1 LSGFDGPGSTNGDAS
16 LASAFFER
24 DVEISAAALIVVF
37 SIVEGVGRRLDH
49 PPFRLHDS
57 EQVSTVAV
65 GRLIGEVAVVV
76 SLSAR

>member
-1 LSGFDGPGSTNGDAS
+1 LHESLSNWLSPAAGPVRHPG
-16 LASAFFER
+16 
-24 DVEISAAALIVVF
+24 ISAAALIVVF

-65 GRLIGEVAVVV
+65 GRLIGEVAVVA
-76 SLSAR
+76 SLPARQ